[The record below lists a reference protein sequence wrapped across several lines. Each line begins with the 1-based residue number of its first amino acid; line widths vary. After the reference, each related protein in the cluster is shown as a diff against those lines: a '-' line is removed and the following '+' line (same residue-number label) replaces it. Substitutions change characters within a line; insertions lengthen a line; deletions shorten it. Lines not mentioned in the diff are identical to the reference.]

1 MFLLLSVPG
10 HYAVGASEGIV
21 AFLGAKIGS
30 ASLEI
35 SEKCNMLPE
44 IGEDKV
50 VHRQLALVCEVK
62 LRSISLSLD
71 VAQ

>member
-1 MFLLLSVPG
+1 MLLSVPG
-10 HYAVGASEGIV
+10 HYAVGASKGVV

-30 ASLEI
+30 ASLELP
-35 SEKCNMLPE
+35 KNCNMLPE

-50 VHRQLALVCEVK
+50 VHCQLALVCEGE
-62 LRSISLSLD
+62 LHSIILSLD